1 MEPSAVVILDI
12 TLDDPTK
19 EDEFFAWWP
28 EARAVLEDRAKAL
41 RVDLLTATR
50 GRFSVLVE
58 TAFPGGFKLVAAD
71 RPWQDVD
78 ARRPKGTLTARE
90 LRVLRP
96 KRDISTATLREW
108 LGQRAAGK
116 FDFVLVDALPARDF
130 AEKHIAGASSLP
142 AASVDAATAE
152 TVVGGKER
160 TVVVY
165 CRDYTCGASARAAL
179 RLHDLGWQNVVEYT
193 PGLAEWIEE
202 GGAIERPPS

>member
-1 MEPSAVVILDI
+1 MEPAAVVIVDI

-28 EARAVLEDRAKAL
+28 EARTVLEERAKAL
-41 RVDLLTATR
+41 RVDLLSEER
-50 GRFSVLVE
+50 GRYTVLVE
-58 TAFPGGFKLVAAD
+58 TAFPGAFKIVSED
-71 RPWQDVD
+71 RPWQELA
-78 ARRPKGTLTARE
+78 ARRPKGELNARE
-90 LRVLRP
+90 LRLLRP
-96 KRDISTATLREW
+96 KRDITTNTLRGW

-130 AEKHIAGASSLP
+130 AEKHIAGAVSLP

-165 CRDYTCGASARAAL
+165 CRGYDCGASVRAAM
-179 RLHDLGWQNVVEYT
+179 RLHDLGWENVVEYT
-193 PGLAEWIEE
+193 PGLAEWMKE
-202 GGAIERPPS
+202 GGAIDRPAG